1 MFGALRIGL
10 TATFLS
16 AWYGPPGRHSLSYTA
31 TSSFAVADRALRRS
45 GRDAL
50 RNLRQPVRSEPPGG
64 LPKLAHVMPGAGGG
78 RAKPLVL
85 CMRVGGS
92 YCRLDAFPREG
103 STTHVRRFDPTCSL
117 EAPSAICRCRVCLG
131 RGGERPVV
139 RPDPED
145 KGAAHRRRTRYLLG
159 PRRGPDAGSTKSRW
173 PEALGRQ
180 VGLFPHHRYHERSLG
195 VRAQARGGLIRR
207 LLGEGRYRNQEAA
220 TRVGR
225 PYRRH
230 RLPKRRIATP
240 MSVS

>member
-1 MFGALRIGL
+1 MALRADTRFRTPPRVHSRWL
-10 TATFLS
+10 TGRCVALAATLCAICAS
-16 AWYGPPGRHSLSYTA
+16 RYDRSHQADSQSLP
-31 TSSFAVADRALRRS
+31 TSC
-45 GRDAL
+45 
-50 RNLRQPVRSEPPGG
+50 
-64 LPKLAHVMPGAGGG
+64 PGAGGG

-92 YCRLDAFPREG
+92 YCRLDAPPREG

-225 PYRRH
+225 PCRRH